1 MLDERSTE
9 ILKLL
14 VQTDDYVTLDELT
27 QRLGISRRTV
37 YYDMNKINDWLETL
51 ELPPVEYV
59 RTAGYSLPEASRRGI
74 PDTAGAESSAA
85 QQYYLSQRERL
96 AWIAIRLLTA
106 ESPVF
111 IHRLTELLQVSR
123 GTVLK
128 DLNAVRAQL
137 EAAGLE
143 VVYDRKRGYE
153 VNGEEAR
160 IRRELTRCC
169 DQLAGSVSWEQA
181 VSRTGY

>member
-59 RTAGYSLPEASRRGI
+59 RTAGYSLPEASRRG
-74 PDTAGAESSAA
+74 
-85 QQYYLSQRERL
+85 
-96 AWIAIRLLTA
+96 
-106 ESPVF
+106 
-111 IHRLTELLQVSR
+111 
-123 GTVLK
+123 
-128 DLNAVRAQL
+128 
-137 EAAGLE
+137 
-143 VVYDRKRGYE
+143 
-153 VNGEEAR
+153 
-160 IRRELTRCC
+160 
-169 DQLAGSVSWEQA
+169 
-181 VSRTGY
+181 SRTRQGQRALRPSSIICPSESGLPGSRSGCSRQRVPSLSTD